1 MAYEYNIWRI
11 VSSLS
16 SALKYLHAQKILHRD
31 LKPDNILL
39 KKDEQGV
46 IKIKIADFGIA
57 KLLNQKAQN
66 EYYGRDCSHGTP
78 IYMAPEAL
86 KVRLKK

>member
-1 MAYEYNIWRI
+1 M
-11 VSSLS
+11 SSLS

-46 IKIKIADFGIA
+46 IKIVIADFGIA

-66 EYYGRDCSHGTP
+66 QYYARNCSMGTP

-86 KVRLKK
+86 NVSL